1 MIIDQDFINN
11 ILPSLKETVMDA
23 SKVIMEVY
31 DSDSFDTEIKDD
43 GSPVTKADNLANN
56 IILKSLSA
64 ITPDLPIISEETFNP
79 DILQPV
85 GPYWLVDP
93 LDGTKGFI
101 NKDGNFTVN
110 IALIKDSKSIFGII
124 CAPSTSKVWSGSIFN
139 NLDLDIGNQ
148 PLNNSLRIVMSK
160 NHQTETDK
168 KFLDLLSD
176 KDIAFSLV
184 AKGSSLKLCALA
196 DNEADIYPR
205 FGPTSE
211 WDIAAGNACLLEKGG
226 HVCQMLSGEPLE
238 YSKPESILNP
248 AFVAFRNEDLKEQFL
263 PLISEFYKKL
273 V

>member
-139 NLDLDIGNQ
+139 NLDLDIGNR

-160 NHQTETDK
+160 
-168 KFLDLLSD
+168 LS
-176 KDIAFSLV
+176 
-184 AKGSSLKLCALA
+184 
-196 DNEADIYPR
+196 
-205 FGPTSE
+205 
-211 WDIAAGNACLLEKGG
+211 
-226 HVCQMLSGEPLE
+226 
-238 YSKPESILNP
+238 
-248 AFVAFRNEDLKEQFL
+248 
-263 PLISEFYKKL
+263 LIHI
-273 V
+273 